1 MMKRS
6 LFVGAALLLTVA
18 WLWAIPL
25 IAAETQSQTYSGTG
39 TTSPSMPPLSTPGLQ
54 LGKAVGEK
62 SLVTVS
68 AEEIAAKTK
77 NAPVD
82 VDKQRRLVGVH
93 VEVPAYDDAVWERL
107 TGPQGATSWRLAIVA
122 PGAKFLRAHFA
133 VYSPGATD
141 VVVVYGELDPAQARR
156 VRSVEV
162 AGETDVWAPP
172 TKGERLHVEV
182 LTSSATPPKLVI
194 DRVSYGLEDL
204 AQNKEAG
211 CYLDPTCYAEWDARK
226 TGIGHVSLESGGG
239 AYVCSGALLNDTASS
254 GTPWFLTANHC
265 VSTQAEADTVV
276 VSWRFFTD
284 ECNGDPPDFY
294 STPYSEGSE
303 MSYTHYEADI
313 TLLELDEDPPDDTSY
328 FGWTSTE
335 VEPEEDVTTLHH
347 PDGAYMRITF
357 GQIDHTYY
365 SFIFVLY
372 SESSTEG
379 GSSGAPLLNDS
390 QQVVGVLS
398 GGDASCYYMEGLDEF
413 GKFNVAYGEGM
424 NDFLDNGDDDDIVDD
439 DVDDDD
445 DDNDDD
451 DDIDDDI
458 DDDDDDD
465 DSDDDDDYLP
475 PADDDDDDDD
485 QGATQ
490 TRDDDSGGGMCG

>member
-1 MMKRS
+1 MKRS
-6 LFVGAALLLTVA
+6 LFVCTVLLLATA
-18 WLWAIPL
+18 WLWTTPL
-25 IAAETQSQTYSGTG
+25 PAAETQSQTYQGTPQNM
-39 TTSPSMPPLSTPGLQ
+39 PSLTTPGLQ
-54 LGKAVGEK
+54 SGRTVGEK
-62 SLVTVS
+62 SLVTVP

-82 VDKQRRLVGVH
+82 ENKQRRMVGVH
-93 VEVPAYDDAVWERL
+93 VDVPAYDDAVWERL

-122 PGAKFLRAHFA
+122 PGAKFLRAHFS
-133 VYSPGATD
+133 VYSPGASD

-156 VRSVEV
+156 VRSVKV
-162 AGETDVWAPP
+162 AGEADVWAPP

-194 DRVSYGLEDL
+194 DLVSYGLEDM

-211 CYLDPTCYAEWDARK
+211 CYLDPTCYAAWDDLK
-226 TGIGHVSLESGGG
+226 TGIGHVSLESGGI

-276 VSWRFFTD
+276 VSWRFYTD

-294 STPYSEGSE
+294 STPYSEGSK
-303 MSYTHYEADI
+303 MAFTDTMTDM
-313 TLLELDEDPPDDTSY
+313 TLLELDEDPPNGTSY
-328 FGWTSTE
+328 FGWTTAE
-335 VEPEEDVTTLHH
+335 VLPGNDVTTLHH

-357 GQIDHTYY
+357 GEVMYLEYY
-365 SFIFVLY
+365 FYSVLY

-379 GSSGAPLLNDS
+379 GSSGAPLFNDDR
-390 QQVVGVLS
+390 QVIGALS

-413 GKFNVAYGEGM
+413 GIFNIAYGAGM
-424 NDFLDNGDDDDIVDD
+424 NDFLDNADDDDDDTGDDDD
-439 DVDDDD
+439 DDDD
-445 DDNDDD
+445 DDN
-451 DDIDDDI
+451 DDI

-465 DSDDDDDYLP
+465 DYIP
-475 PADDDDDDDD
+475 PADDDDDDDE